1 MKFNPETG
9 KPISLDEQVQKELM
23 SFYARAG
30 LALIIMDTKTDAGR
44 EKLTEHLFEMAMRDG
59 RDIIEIVSE
68 AVLSA
73 KVKIKTT
80 L

>member
-1 MKFNPETG
+1 MKFDPETG
-9 KPISLDEQVQKELM
+9 KPISLDEQVQRELM
-23 SFYARAG
+23 SFFARAN
-30 LALIIMDTKTDAGR
+30 LALVIMDTKTDAGK
-44 EKLTEHLFEMAMRDG
+44 EKLTQHLFELAMQDG
-59 RDIIEIVSE
+59 RDIIETVSE